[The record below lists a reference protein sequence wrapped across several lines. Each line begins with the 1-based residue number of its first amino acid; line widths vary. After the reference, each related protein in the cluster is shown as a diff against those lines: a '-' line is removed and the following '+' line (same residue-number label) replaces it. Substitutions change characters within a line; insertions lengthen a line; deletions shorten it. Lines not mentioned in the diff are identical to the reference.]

1 MTEKALMKELSK
13 YPTIEEIEK
22 EYKEWAVNLLKVRFD
37 LKPEAFDPHHAI
49 NYSFENCA
57 DGLWNNI
64 KGSIEECLWLQKER
78 IRLENQL
85 SEMEEQRDRQAYITE
100 DLIQEKHKWTE
111 QAGKEMAKE
120 FFEAVQSKCKELE
133 NKYSHLCKS
142 KKEAMQETCR
152 YEGVLAVKRE
162 LYEIAK
168 QFGVEE

>member
-85 SEMEEQRDRQAYITE
+85 SEMEEQRDRQAYIAE
-100 DLIQEKHKWTE
+100 DLIQEKYRWTE
-111 QAGKEMAKE
+111 QARKEAAREFVYLLTNNGERETLFIEDNKGKVVDKAYIIP
-120 FFEAVQSKCKELE
+120 Q
-133 NKYSHLCKS
+133 SHLI
-142 KKEAMQETCR
+142 Q
-152 YEGVLAVKRE
+152 V
-162 LYEIAK
+162 AK
-168 QFGVEE
+168 QFSIEGEV

>member
-85 SEMEEQRDRQAYITE
+85 SEMEEQRDRQAYIAE
-100 DLIQEKHKWTE
+100 DLIQEKHRWTE
-111 QAGKEMAKE
+111 QARK
-120 FFEAVQSKCKELE
+120 EAVKQAL
-133 NKYSHLCKS
+133 
-142 KKEAMQETCR
+142 Q
-152 YEGVLAVKRE
+152 E
-162 LYEIAK
+162 LYEQIDEKTPKWVKVQIETIAMRN
-168 QFGVEE
+168 GVEVEE

>member
-49 NYSFENCA
+49 NYSFENCV

-85 SEMEEQRDRQAYITE
+85 SEMEEQRDRQAYIAE
-100 DLIQEKHKWTE
+100 ELIQEKHRWTE
-111 QAGKEMAKE
+111 QAGKETAEKFAE
-120 FFEAVQSKCKELE
+120 KLE
-133 NKYSHLCKS
+133 NGIDNLDIILHEDNDEQYVSINKLLKFID
-142 KKEAMQETCR
+142 
-152 YEGVLAVKRE
+152 E
-162 LYEIAK
+162 LAK
-168 QFGVEE
+168 QFGRWKNEKD

>member
-85 SEMEEQRDRQAYITE
+85 SEMEEQRDRQAYIAE

-111 QAGKEMAKE
+111 QARKITATECYALVDE
-120 FFEAVQSKCKELE
+120 KCDPEIDIFDGRLYHVGYQAALQDIKKCLE
-133 NKYSHLCKS
+133 ERFGEEI
-142 KKEAMQETCR
+142 KK
-152 YEGVLAVKRE
+152 
-162 LYEIAK
+162 
-168 QFGVEE
+168 